1 MWLKAKC
8 KNKQCAW
15 KVTASGSVYLY
26 LAAKAHRD
34 NTGHK
39 VKIKEKL

>member
-1 MWLKAKC
+1 MLRAKC
-8 KNKQCAW
+8 KRCPW

-34 NTGHK
+34 GTGHK
-39 VKIKEKL
+39 VKIKEK